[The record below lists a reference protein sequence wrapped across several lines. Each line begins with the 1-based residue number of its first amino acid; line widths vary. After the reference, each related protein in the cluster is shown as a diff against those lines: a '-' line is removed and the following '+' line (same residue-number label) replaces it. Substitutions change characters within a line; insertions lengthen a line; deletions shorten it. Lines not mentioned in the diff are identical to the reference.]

1 MLRSA
6 VCLLLIICFLWI
18 DSEIGYSKEKW
29 IHIPKEKAPDARVLH
44 TAIWD
49 GHQMIIWGGIDDKTG
64 VLNTGGRYDPSTDT
78 WTPITTEGVPEA
90 RNGHTTIWTG
100 NQMIVWGGSDDEG
113 VSNTGAKFSE

>member
-49 GHQMIIWGGIDDKTG
+49 GHQMIIWGGVSDGGID
-64 VLNTGGRYDPSTDT
+64 LNTGGRYDPSTDI
-78 WTPITTEGVPEA
+78 WTPIATESVPEA
-90 RNGHTTIWTG
+90 RYVHTVIWTG
-100 NQMIVWGGSDDEG
+100 TYMIVWGGSNIIDTFNDG
-113 VSNTGAKFSE
+113 GR